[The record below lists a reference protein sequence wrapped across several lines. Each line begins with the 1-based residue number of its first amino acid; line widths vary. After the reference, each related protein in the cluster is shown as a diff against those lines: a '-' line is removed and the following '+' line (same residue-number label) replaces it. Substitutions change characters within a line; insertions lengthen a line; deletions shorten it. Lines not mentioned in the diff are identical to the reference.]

1 MSKPR
6 NIYSLD
12 SLNKNLLLAAKI
24 NRFLDKVIDNEI
36 YKYKIESELR
46 GVQSKRMVQFRE
58 SVINDDKIL
67 VELFYE
73 KGPIY
78 FYSHNYIF
86 LVFDI
91 DQTSYNNFYLEI
103 ICQLSSKTETKNLKQ
118 CKTIILFL

>member
-24 NRFLDKVIDNEI
+24 NGFLDKVIDNEI

-46 GVQSKRMVQFRE
+46 GVQSKRMVQFGE

-73 KGPIY
+73 KRPIY
-78 FYSHNYIF
+78 F
-86 LVFDI
+86 
-91 DQTSYNNFYLEI
+91 
-103 ICQLSSKTETKNLKQ
+103 
-118 CKTIILFL
+118 